1 MKCPFCL
8 HETSEVVETRDS
20 DDLSLTRRRRECT
33 KCAKRFT
40 TYERIEMVPLT
51 VLKKNGSRE
60 AFDRE
65 KLLHGIL
72 KSVEKTTVGH
82 EQVTMIVDEIERE
95 LRSANSVEI
104 ESRKIGDLVARR
116 LKQLDKV
123 AYIRFAS
130 VFKRFVD
137 VEEFEKE
144 LHKLL

>member
-20 DDLSLTRRRRECT
+20 DDLSLTRRRRECI
-33 KCAKRFT
+33 KCGKRFT

-65 KLLHGIL
+65 KLLRGIF

-104 ESRKIGDLVARR
+104 ESRKIGDLVARK

>member
-20 DDLSLTRRRRECT
+20 DDLSVTRRRRECT
-33 KCAKRFT
+33 KCGKRFT

-65 KLLHGIL
+65 KLLSGIF

-82 EQVTMIVDEIERE
+82 EQVTSIVDEIERE
-95 LRSANSVEI
+95 LRSANSIEI
-104 ESRKIGDLVARR
+104 QSRKIGDLVARK
-116 LKQLDKV
+116 LKKLDKV

>member
-1 MKCPFCL
+1 
-8 HETSEVVETRDS
+8 
-20 DDLSLTRRRRECT
+20 
-33 KCAKRFT
+33 
-40 TYERIEMVPLT
+40 MVPLT
-51 VLKKNGSRE
+51 VLKTNGSRE

-65 KLLHGIL
+65 KLLRGIF

-104 ESRKIGDLVARR
+104 ESRKIGDLVARK

>member
-1 MKCPFCL
+1 
-8 HETSEVVETRDS
+8 
-20 DDLSLTRRRRECT
+20 
-33 KCAKRFT
+33 
-40 TYERIEMVPLT
+40 MVPLT

>member
-20 DDLSLTRRRRECT
+20 DDLSLTRRRRECI
-33 KCAKRFT
+33 KCGKRFT

-65 KLLHGIL
+65 KLLRGIF

-104 ESRKIGDLVARR
+104 ESRKIGDLVARK

-130 VFKRFVD
+130 VFKRFV
-137 VEEFEKE
+137 
-144 LHKLL
+144 

>member
-1 MKCPFCL
+1 
-8 HETSEVVETRDS
+8 
-20 DDLSLTRRRRECT
+20 
-33 KCAKRFT
+33 
-40 TYERIEMVPLT
+40 MVPLT

-65 KLLHGIL
+65 KLLRGIF

-104 ESRKIGDLVARR
+104 ESRKIGDLVARK